1 MFALGLN
8 TAILHLPLI
17 LLIKSKLLCK
27 RFVFVPLSTSKIFAG
42 VIAKTKQQILNKYWI
57 FLGKKDNCDRH
68 LLFRTDGELFQFFT
82 ICILLLIHC
91 LLRQYQSGTLFYLEK
106 LMILEDLYES
116 QESPPS

>member
-42 VIAKTKQQILNKYWI
+42 VIAKTKQQILNKY
-57 FLGKKDNCDRH
+57 
-68 LLFRTDGELFQFFT
+68 
-82 ICILLLIHC
+82 
-91 LLRQYQSGTLFYLEK
+91 
-106 LMILEDLYES
+106 
-116 QESPPS
+116 